1 MSIVAKVI
9 MGFCVEPI
17 FVWAIGTGAQAMKTK
32 SGTTMHWKTHVQS
45 LSELFWVIDCAK
57 MKLFGATEHV
67 LQRVDVKE
75 IILASV
81 QAFLEAAAGQKD
93 HQRGF

>member
-1 MSIVAKVI
+1 
-9 MGFCVEPI
+9 
-17 FVWAIGTGAQAMKTK
+17 
-32 SGTTMHWKTHVQS
+32 
-45 LSELFWVIDCAK
+45 